1 MKKNKERDTSRDYA
15 VLIDIPR
22 EDKEVCSRYGFNT
35 CLKIVLYGDP
45 FSDSRPKPNMK
56 TGGIALV
63 NQNLMKKA
71 FKPFYDRCE
80 LLKSL
85 TILSPYLLKCNFFLE
100 ATEVDKKRIIK
111 LKKYIGDL
119 YYKEKLAHMGEK
131 DVDNMIKI
139 HNDIMLQ
146 NEFRIIL
153 TDGFNI
159 GTLYSSKLI
168 TPNNPRAEV
177 YVYFN
182 NSKEKN
188 DYYREKIEG
197 SSHYAYWQLSYNNYK
212 YQSNRTVKEQIKHMK
227 RVVEE
232 VCAPIKSI
240 GTMKRKLGRIL
251 EEFKYYPADVI
262 KELAGVT
269 ELKSR
274 EFNRVDAEYKLSCI
288 LFDKVPLAMDLIK
301 QGGKLL
307 NEDTEGTFESFF

>member
-1 MKKNKERDTSRDYA
+1 MKNNKERDTSRDYA

-22 EDKEVCSRYGFNT
+22 EDKEVCARYGFNT

-71 FKPFYDRCE
+71 FKPFYERCE

-100 ATEVDKKRIIK
+100 ATEVDKKRIMK

-159 GTLYSSKLI
+159 GTLYSPKLI

-177 YVYFN
+177 FVYFN

-197 SSHYAYWQLSYNNYK
+197 SSHYAYWQLSYKNYK

-232 VCAPIKSI
+232 ICTPIKSI

-307 NEDTEGTFESFF
+307 NEDTEGAFESFF

>member
-22 EDKEVCSRYGFNT
+22 EDKEVCARYGFNT

-71 FKPFYDRCE
+71 FKPFYERCD

-100 ATEVDKKRIIK
+100 ATEVDKKRIMK

-159 GTLYSSKLI
+159 GTLYSPKLI

-177 YVYFN
+177 FVYFN

-197 SSHYAYWQLSYNNYK
+197 SSHYAYWQLSYKNYK

-232 VCAPIKSI
+232 ICTPIKSV

-288 LFDKVPLAMDLIK
+288 LFDRVPLAMDLIK

-307 NEDTEGTFESFF
+307 NEDTEGAFESFF

>member
-1 MKKNKERDTSRDYA
+1 MKKNEERDTSRDYA
-15 VLIDIPR
+15 IITDIPK
-22 EDKEVCSRYGFNT
+22 EDREVCKRYNLNT
-35 CLKIVLYGDP
+35 CLKIVLYGEP

-71 FKPFYDRCE
+71 FKPFYERTD

-85 TILSPYLLKCNFFLE
+85 TILSPYLLRCNFYLE
-100 ATEVDKKRIIK
+100 ATAVDKKRILK

-159 GTLYSSKLI
+159 GTLFSPKLL

-177 YVYFN
+177 CVYFN
-182 NSKEKN
+182 DGKEKN
-188 DYYREKIEG
+188 DYYREKIEE
-197 SSHYAYWQLSYNNYK
+197 SSHYAYWQLSYKNYK
-212 YQSNRTVKEQIKHMK
+212 YQSNRTVKDQIKHMK
-227 RVVEE
+227 KVIEDM
-232 VCAPIKSI
+232 CAPIK
-240 GTMKRKLGRIL
+240 GVTAMKRKLGRIL
-251 EEFKYYPADVI
+251 EEFKFYPAEVI

-269 ELKSR
+269 DFKSR
-274 EFNRVDAEYKLSCI
+274 DFNRIDAEYKLSCI

-301 QGGKLL
+301 QGGRLL
-307 NEDTEGTFESFF
+307 HEDTEGEFESFF

>member
-1 MKKNKERDTSRDYA
+1 MKKNDIRDTSKDYA
-15 VLIDIPR
+15 ILTEIPK
-22 EDKEVCSRYGFNT
+22 EDREVCRRYGLNT
-35 CLKIVLYGDP
+35 CLKIVLYGEP
-45 FSDSRPKPNMK
+45 FSDSRPKPNMR

-71 FKPFYDRCE
+71 FKPFFERTE
-80 LLKSL
+80 LLKKL
-85 TILSPYLLKCNFFLE
+85 TILSPYLLKCNFYLE
-100 ATEVDKKRIIK
+100 ATEKDKKRIKK

-153 TDGFNI
+153 TDGYNV
-159 GTLYSSKLI
+159 GTLFSPKLI
-168 TPNNPRAEV
+168 TPDNPRAEM

-188 DYYREKIEG
+188 DYYREKITE
-197 SSHYAYWQLSYNNYK
+197 SLHYEYWQLSYKNFK
-212 YQSNRTVKEQIKHMK
+212 YQSNRSIKEQIKHMK
-227 RVVEE
+227 KIIENG
-232 VCAPIKSI
+232 CSSIKTISS
-240 GTMKRKLGRIL
+240 MKRKLGRIL

-269 ELKSR
+269 ELKSK
-274 EFNRVDAEYKLSCI
+274 EFNRIDAEYKLSCI
-288 LFDKVPLAMDLIK
+288 LFEKVPLALDLIK

-307 NEDTEGTFESFF
+307 HEDTEGDFESFV

>member
-22 EDKEVCSRYGFNT
+22 EDKEVCTRYGFNT

-100 ATEVDKKRIIK
+100 ATEVDKKRIMK

-159 GTLYSSKLI
+159 GTLYSPKLI

-197 SSHYAYWQLSYNNYK
+197 SSHYAYWQLSYKNYK
-212 YQSNRTVKEQIKHMK
+212 YQSSRTVKEQIKHMK

-232 VCAPIKSI
+232 ICTPIKSI

>member
-100 ATEVDKKRIIK
+100 ATEVDKKRIMK

-159 GTLYSSKLI
+159 GTLYSPKLI

-197 SSHYAYWQLSYNNYK
+197 SSHYAYWQLSYKNYK

-307 NEDTEGTFESFF
+307 DEDTEGTFESFF

>member
-71 FKPFYDRCE
+71 FKPFYERCE

-100 ATEVDKKRIIK
+100 ATEVDKKRIMK

-159 GTLYSSKLI
+159 GTLYSPKLI

-177 YVYFN
+177 FVYFN

-197 SSHYAYWQLSYNNYK
+197 SSHYAYWQLSYKNYK

-232 VCAPIKSI
+232 ICTPIKSI

-288 LFDKVPLAMDLIK
+288 LFDRVPLAMDLIK

-307 NEDTEGTFESFF
+307 NEDTEGAFESFF

>member
-1 MKKNKERDTSRDYA
+1 MKNNKERDTSRDYA

-22 EDKEVCSRYGFNT
+22 EDKEVCARYGFNT

-71 FKPFYDRCE
+71 FKPFYERCE

-100 ATEVDKKRIIK
+100 ATEVDKKRIMK

-159 GTLYSSKLI
+159 GTLYSPKLI

-177 YVYFN
+177 FVYFN

-197 SSHYAYWQLSYNNYK
+197 SSHYAYWQLSYKNYK

-232 VCAPIKSI
+232 ICTPIKSR

-307 NEDTEGTFESFF
+307 NEDTEGAFESFF

>member
-71 FKPFYDRCE
+71 FKPFYERCE

-100 ATEVDKKRIIK
+100 ATEVDKKRIMK

-159 GTLYSSKLI
+159 GTLYSPKLI

-177 YVYFN
+177 FVYFN

-197 SSHYAYWQLSYNNYK
+197 SSHYAYWQLSYKNYK

-232 VCAPIKSI
+232 ICTPIKSI

-288 LFDKVPLAMDLIK
+288 LFDRVPLAMDLIK

>member
-22 EDKEVCSRYGFNT
+22 EDKEVCARYGFNT

-100 ATEVDKKRIIK
+100 ATEVDKKRIMK

-159 GTLYSSKLI
+159 GTLYSPKLI

-177 YVYFN
+177 FVYFN

-197 SSHYAYWQLSYNNYK
+197 SSHYAYWQLSYKNYK

-232 VCAPIKSI
+232 ICTPIKSI

-288 LFDKVPLAMDLIK
+288 LFDRVPLAMDLIK

>member
-22 EDKEVCSRYGFNT
+22 EDKEVCARYGFNT
-35 CLKIVLYGDP
+35 CLKIVLDGDP

-71 FKPFYDRCE
+71 FKPFYERCD

-100 ATEVDKKRIIK
+100 ATEVDKKRIMK

-159 GTLYSSKLI
+159 GTLYSPKLI

-177 YVYFN
+177 FVYFN

-197 SSHYAYWQLSYNNYK
+197 SSHYAYWQLSYKNYK

-232 VCAPIKSI
+232 ICTPIKSI

-288 LFDKVPLAMDLIK
+288 LFDRVPLAMDLIK

-307 NEDTEGTFESFF
+307 NEDTEGAFESFF

>member
-100 ATEVDKKRIIK
+100 ATEVDKKRIMK

-119 YYKEKLAHMGEK
+119 YYKEKLAHMG
-131 DVDNMIKI
+131 
-139 HNDIMLQ
+139 
-146 NEFRIIL
+146 
-153 TDGFNI
+153 
-159 GTLYSSKLI
+159 
-168 TPNNPRAEV
+168 
-177 YVYFN
+177 
-182 NSKEKN
+182 
-188 DYYREKIEG
+188 
-197 SSHYAYWQLSYNNYK
+197 
-212 YQSNRTVKEQIKHMK
+212 
-227 RVVEE
+227 
-232 VCAPIKSI
+232 
-240 GTMKRKLGRIL
+240 
-251 EEFKYYPADVI
+251 
-262 KELAGVT
+262 
-269 ELKSR
+269 
-274 EFNRVDAEYKLSCI
+274 
-288 LFDKVPLAMDLIK
+288 
-301 QGGKLL
+301 
-307 NEDTEGTFESFF
+307 

>member
-22 EDKEVCSRYGFNT
+22 EDKEVCARYGFNT

-71 FKPFYDRCE
+71 FKPFYERCD

-100 ATEVDKKRIIK
+100 ATEVDKKRIMK

-159 GTLYSSKLI
+159 GTLYSPKLI

-177 YVYFN
+177 FVYFN

-197 SSHYAYWQLSYNNYK
+197 SSHYAYWQLSYKNYK
-212 YQSNRTVKEQIKHMK
+212 YQSSRTVKEQIKHMK

-232 VCAPIKSI
+232 ICTPIKSV

-288 LFDKVPLAMDLIK
+288 LFDRVPLAMDLIK